1 MKRFDVCRTG
11 GNGLAGR
18 GRLAVI
24 LQHEHLSDLATVVV
38 APLFPEGDLPVAS
51 RVRVLVDVQ
60 RKRYVAAVDRL
71 AAMPKA
77 QLRSPIAN
85 LGGQDH
91 EFIRAIDLLFS
102 GF

>member
-11 GNGLAGR
+11 GDGVAGR
-18 GRLAVI
+18 GRLVVI
-24 LQHEHLSDLATVVV
+24 LQHEHMSDLATLVV
-38 APLFPEGDLPVAS
+38 APLFPEGDLPAAS
-51 RVRVLVDVQ
+51 HVRVLVEIE

-91 EFIRAIDLLFS
+91 DFMRAIDLLFS